1 MSPEEFKQA
10 CQRNLHVQITA
21 NQEAQFAQYYEE
33 LVAANEHV
41 NLTRIT
47 EKGEVYLKHFY
58 DSLSGIEAVP
68 ELATSSLSIAD
79 IGAGAGFPSLPL
91 KIVNSQIKLTIV
103 DSLNKRISFLKGLI
117 GNLGVSDVDLV
128 HARAEDFSSKKSPN
142 REKYDV
148 VTARAVARL
157 NVLVEL
163 CLPAVK
169 IGGTML
175 AYKGSAGDVEVAEA
189 KVAIQKL
196 GGQLADTKTLTLPGS
211 DENRDLV
218 VIKKVKATPKRYP
231 RKAGTPK
238 REPLS

>member
-10 CQRNLHVQITA
+10 CQQYLHVELTVT
-21 NQEAQFAQYYEE
+21 QENQFAKYYDE
-33 LVAANEHV
+33 LVAANQHV

-58 DSLSGIEAVP
+58 DSLSGIEALP
-68 ELATSSLSIAD
+68 DLAKSSLSLAD

-91 KIVNSQIKLTIV
+91 KIANPQINLTIV
-103 DSLNKRISFLKGLI
+103 DSLNKRINFLSGLLKELDI
-117 GNLGVSDVDLV
+117 SDVNLV
-128 HARAEDFSSKKSPN
+128 HARAEDFSAKKSQY
-142 REKYDV
+142 REAYDV

-169 IGGTML
+169 VGGMML
-175 AYKGSAGDVEVAEA
+175 AYKGSAGDIEVNEA
-189 KVAIQKL
+189 KGAIQKL
-196 GGQLADTKTLTLPGS
+196 GGRLFNAKTLTLPGS

-218 VIKKVKATPKRYP
+218 VIKKIKTTPKRYP